1 MVGLKR
7 VTLVELKRVPL
18 STSCIVRGGCLKSN
32 MRFRRILG
40 SKGVY
45 LSAGKGGKLNKKA
58 VFFDD
63 GGIGGNFGGCIPAQ
77 LSQQRLVFFRITLK
91 ATPNLQN

>member
-1 MVGLKR
+1 
-7 VTLVELKRVPL
+7 
-18 STSCIVRGGCLKSN
+18 

-77 LSQQRLVFFRITLK
+77 LSQQRLVFFSYHIEGDTESSKLTLK
-91 ATPNLQN
+91 SRNALV